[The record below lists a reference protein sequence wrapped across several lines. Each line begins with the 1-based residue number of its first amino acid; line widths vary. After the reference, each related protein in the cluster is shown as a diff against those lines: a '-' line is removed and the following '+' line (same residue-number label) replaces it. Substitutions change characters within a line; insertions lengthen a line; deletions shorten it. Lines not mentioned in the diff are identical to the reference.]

1 MDELQA
7 SHTAAGRQQGVGGGA
22 PGHLTDAAQVSLLLG
37 VLLQETKR
45 KTSPRHQVG
54 RVHML
59 ADSTNTA
66 SGSVSGGAVGG
77 GGGRGGSPR
86 PPTPNGG
93 SPAAPAE
100 PAEGSAQCDR

>member
-66 SGSVSGGAVGG
+66 SGSVSGWGVRWGVGVAEEAV
-77 GGGRGGSPR
+77 
-86 PPTPNGG
+86 
-93 SPAAPAE
+93 PAPH
-100 PAEGSAQCDR
+100 AQWGLARRSR